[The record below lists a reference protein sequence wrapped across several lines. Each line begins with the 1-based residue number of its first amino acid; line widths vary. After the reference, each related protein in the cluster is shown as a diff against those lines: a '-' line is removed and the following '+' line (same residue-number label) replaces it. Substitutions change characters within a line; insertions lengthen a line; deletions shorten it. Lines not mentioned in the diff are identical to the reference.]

1 MSPIAAILVVA
12 ALFALFGLVRRERE
26 RRCDACTPEAR
37 RAACTTCPL
46 RQVDHVRE
54 VDRD

>member
-12 ALFALFGLVRRERE
+12 ALFALFGLVRRER
-26 RRCDACTPEAR
+26 RCDACTPEAR

-46 RQVDHVRE
+46 REVRH
-54 VDRD
+54 D